1 MASTV
6 ETNYFRHKQLPDART
21 YIRLLEINSVDQ
33 TRDISVH
40 CKLTTWL
47 KAAAPAYTAISYTWG
62 DPNLLATILI
72 NGKRMQV
79 RRNCEDVLRQPCW
92 NKNGYFWMDA
102 ICINQADND
111 EKSFQV
117 AKMGK
122 VFRDARQ
129 TLACVGLHEND
140 SEFLFERLH
149 KHQRRWARLSNSF
162 DGLGNLRDRPWLTLR
177 SKSTL
182 IRLCKALSMFLRR
195 PYFHR
200 VWIYQEL
207 FLGKN
212 IQVCCE
218 DKTVELS
225 SLRAIYMTHLLWIQF
240 PTKITQHIDCYSLEE
255 MEDVRY
261 LLETVKHKSRLSLRE
276 LIPVIRT
283 LQSEDIRDRVFGILS
298 TIKWHDEK
306 PIRPDYDKDPFD
318 LAVEVLQRIK
328 INAHDLIRGHYFIRT
343 LSDTI
348 MVAKLMGLPDQPSSR
363 LDDEIQVRR
372 LKHSE
377 PQRVNPARLAQEVG
391 FWPNLFWGYRIY
403 FHNAS
408 WHTQSRPSKHAV
420 DRSALKHQDPKVLP
434 NDGPFPT
441 IQKWSKGTIWDVQ
454 NTDVLLPE
462 EAQPQDWL
470 LVPSLSKF
478 ESREALLAFVARDI
492 QGSLLQLIG
501 KALFAAR
508 KDRPRESYQSGG
520 YKYRVFFSHEDA
532 IVLTHSLNWREGT
545 QGFLSKEDEPHKL
558 QVDDFFETR
567 LCGERS
573 QSYAILLERRESQ
586 ADMRDYVSV

>member
-6 ETNYFRHKQLPDART
+6 ETDYFKHKQLPDART

-72 NGKRMQV
+72 NGKRMKV
-79 RRNCEDVLRQPCW
+79 RRNCEDVLRQPCR
-92 NKNGYFWMDA
+92 NKNGYFWIDA

-140 SEFLFERLH
+140 SEFLFEGLH

-212 IQVCCE
+212 IQ
-218 DKTVELS
+218 
-225 SLRAIYMTHLLWIQF
+225 
-240 PTKITQHIDCYSLEE
+240 HIDCYFLEE

-318 LAVEVLQRIK
+318 LATMRYKFVE
-328 INAHDLIRGHYFIRT
+328 
-343 LSDTI
+343 
-348 MVAKLMGLPDQPSSR
+348 
-363 LDDEIQVRR
+363 
-372 LKHSE
+372 
-377 PQRVNPARLAQEVG
+377 
-391 FWPNLFWGYRIY
+391 
-403 FHNAS
+403 
-408 WHTQSRPSKHAV
+408 
-420 DRSALKHQDPKVLP
+420 
-434 NDGPFPT
+434 
-441 IQKWSKGTIWDVQ
+441 
-454 NTDVLLPE
+454 
-462 EAQPQDWL
+462 
-470 LVPSLSKF
+470 
-478 ESREALLAFVARDI
+478 
-492 QGSLLQLIG
+492 
-501 KALFAAR
+501 
-508 KDRPRESYQSGG
+508 
-520 YKYRVFFSHEDA
+520 
-532 IVLTHSLNWREGT
+532 
-545 QGFLSKEDEPHKL
+545 
-558 QVDDFFETR
+558 
-567 LCGERS
+567 
-573 QSYAILLERRESQ
+573 
-586 ADMRDYVSV
+586 